1 MESVRYT
8 DLKPGDTI
16 AWKFE
21 NKGERITKLGV
32 IKCFHASF
40 IDPIGCIETLDGKII
55 PRDKIDYKIVA
66 ERKIYVDK

>member
-1 MESVRYT
+1 MERVRYM

-16 AWKFE
+16 AWKSE
-21 NKGERITKLGV
+21 DNGEKNTKLGV

-55 PRDKIDYKIVA
+55 LRNRVDYKIVSDH
-66 ERKIYVDK
+66 KIYIDK